1 MVIVP
6 GDRALES
13 GLKLRGFRE
22 AKGSDFSGKEV
33 KTPTL
38 PKAGRVGHPKNLK
51 QRLSV
56 DALQRFYPVAR
67 LHQLNTSERIGHP
80 PRLSSVVNCGA
91 RSNGRHC
98 FLRLCSIYE
107 KIFRECR
114 LP

>member
-38 PKAGRVGHPKNLK
+38 PKAGRVGHPKNLRHK
-51 QRLSV
+51 LNV
-56 DALQRFYPVAR
+56 DALQWYYSTARFYQQKICGRGCHPSR
-67 LHQLNTSERIGHP
+67 FTCIG
-80 PRLSSVVNCGA
+80 GA
-91 RSNGRHC
+91 FH
-98 FLRLCSIYE
+98 
-107 KIFRECR
+107 
-114 LP
+114 